1 MVPLESDFD
10 FFLDLPNL
18 LLIGRYLVDLV
29 LVFSQL
35 FKLPLN
41 VLHVVELFLPP
52 FSHSIVLLMGEAS
65 RFVVSHE
72 HRGSSLAT
80 KVLHCNDALG
90 FSRHLCLGLEAK
102 TIQC

>member
-18 LLIGRYLVDLV
+18 LVIGRYLVDLV

-35 FKLPLN
+35 LKLPLN
-41 VLHVVELFLPP
+41 VLHVVELILPT
-52 FSHSIVLLMGEAS
+52 FSHSVVLLMGEAS

-72 HRGSSLAT
+72 HCGSSFAT
-80 KVLHCNDALG
+80 KVLHCNDAFR
-90 FSRHLCLGLEAK
+90 FSMHLCLGLEAK
-102 TIQC
+102 TIQR